1 MIPELGHFALILA
14 LCTAVILFAVP
25 LIGSF
30 TGHSGWMDMAK
41 PAAGAHAF
49 LISLSYACLTWAFI
63 SNDFSVLYVANT
75 SNSGLPLVYKISG
88 VWGGHEGS
96 ILFWCFI
103 SAIWTGAVA
112 VFSRSLPQV
121 LLARV
126 LSVLGFVSIGFLLFV
141 LLTSNP
147 FERLFPVPLDGAS
160 LNPLLQD
167 PGMAIHPPMLYL
179 GYVGFSVAFAFAIA
193 ALIGGQLDAA
203 TLRWMRP
210 WTNVAWMFLT
220 IGISL
225 GSYWAYYELGWGGW
239 WFWDPVENA
248 SFMPWLVGTA
258 LIHSL
263 AASEKRGVFKAWTVL
278 LAVLAFSLSLLGTFL
293 VRSGVLTSVHS
304 FAADPTRGLYILM
317 FLGVVVG
324 GSLLLYAVRAH
335 KLQSTANYELV
346 SRESALLLNNVLLV
360 VACAAVLLGTL
371 YPLFIDALGLGKI
384 SVGEQYFNAVFV
396 PLMLPILAVVGIGA
410 VLNWKR
416 DKLTGRSTTLI
427 VLAVASVALGVVLT
441 TQLNYF
447 SVGAAACIAVALW
460 ITATSVYGIVYRF
473 RNKRKRMS
481 AVLHTPAAFWG
492 MSIAHIGIAVF
503 TVGVA
508 LTSIYT
514 TEETVRME
522 VNDTHQA
529 GGYTFTLASIENVRG
544 PNFDAA
550 EATFNVVR
558 ADRDVGQI
566 KAQKRV
572 YDVRRDTMT
581 EAGIDAGLTRDLFI
595 ALGEP
600 LDNGRAWS
608 VRIQTKPYIRWI
620 WLGTIFMGLGGILA
634 AADRRYRRV
643 AEKAAKARAPVS
655 TDTSGATG
663 PVAASSMIESSPGGS
678 AG

>member
-1 MIPELGHFALILA
+1 M
-14 LCTAVILFAVP
+14 
-25 LIGSF
+25 
-30 TGHSGWMDMAK
+30 
-41 PAAGAHAF
+41 
-49 LISLSYACLTWAFI
+49 
-63 SNDFSVLYVANT
+63 
-75 SNSGLPLVYKISG
+75 
-88 VWGGHEGS
+88 
-96 ILFWCFI
+96 
-103 SAIWTGAVA
+103 
-112 VFSRSLPQV
+112 
-121 LLARV
+121 
-126 LSVLGFVSIGFLLFV
+126 
-141 LLTSNP
+141 
-147 FERLFPVPLDGAS
+147 
-160 LNPLLQD
+160 
-167 PGMAIHPPMLYL
+167 
-179 GYVGFSVAFAFAIA
+179 
-193 ALIGGQLDAA
+193 
-203 TLRWMRP
+203 
-210 WTNVAWMFLT
+210 
-220 IGISL
+220 
-225 GSYWAYYELGWGGW
+225 
-239 WFWDPVENA
+239 
-248 SFMPWLVGTA
+248 
-258 LIHSL
+258 
-263 AASEKRGVFKAWTVL
+263 
-278 LAVLAFSLSLLGTFL
+278 
-293 VRSGVLTSVHS
+293 
-304 FAADPTRGLYILM
+304 
-317 FLGVVVG
+317 
-324 GSLLLYAVRAH
+324 
-335 KLQSTANYELV
+335 
-346 SRESALLLNNVLLV
+346 LLNNVLLV

-416 DKLTGRSTTLI
+416 DKLTGRSATLI

-447 SVGAAACIAVALW
+447 SVGAAASIAVALW